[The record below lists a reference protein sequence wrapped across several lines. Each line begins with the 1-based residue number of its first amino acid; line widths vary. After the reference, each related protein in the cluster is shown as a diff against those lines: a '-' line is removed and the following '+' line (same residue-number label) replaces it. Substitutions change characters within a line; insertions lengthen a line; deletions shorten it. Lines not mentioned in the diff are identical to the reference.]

1 MMQVK
6 TQFLPLILVILMLV
20 LVFSFSTV
28 KMAYAHLTKKFGN
41 LSVTVGWSNE
51 PALVGELNNAIVGV
65 NQTSGKSSTGVINA
79 LANMNILA
87 KYGGVTKPLDFV
99 PSEQTDGL
107 YNGKMIPTRIGSY
120 SLVMN
125 GTIQGQKIDAQI
137 PLDEVQGKQQISF
150 PDSGSSS
157 GVAGG
162 GGGGDVTG
170 AASNSNNVG
179 PQLQGILSQ
188 LSNDIDSTKNSIDTM
203 AKNNADTQKSVQ
215 DLKNAADRSYMI
227 GMAGIGA
234 GVAGIVIAAVALS
247 RKDIL
252 KVSS

>member
-65 NQTSGKSSTGVINA
+65 NQTSGKTSTGVINA

-125 GTIQGQKIDAQI
+125 GTIQGQKINAQI

-252 KVSS
+252 KVTS

>member
-28 KMAYAHLTKKFGN
+28 KAYAHLTKKFGN

-99 PSEQTDGL
+99 PSGQTDGL
-107 YNGKMIPTRIGSY
+107 YDGKMIPTRIGSY

-125 GTIQGQKIDAQI
+125 GTIQGQKINAQI

-157 GVAGG
+157 GVGG
-162 GGGGDVTG
+162 GNGATG

-188 LSNDIDSTKNSIDTM
+188 LSNDIDSTKNSIDTI

-252 KVSS
+252 KISS

>member
-1 MMQVK
+1 MQVK
-6 TQFLPLILVILMLV
+6 MQFLLPILVIFTLV
-20 LVFSFSTV
+20 LVFSFYTV
-28 KMAYAHLTKKFGN
+28 KPANAHLTKKFGN

-51 PALVGELNNAIVGV
+51 PALVGELNNAIVQV
-65 NQTSGKSSTGVINA
+65 NQTSGKTTTGVINA

-87 KYGGVTKPLDFV
+87 KYGGVTKSIDFV

-107 YNGKMIPTRIGSY
+107 YDGKIIPTRVGSY

-125 GTIQGQKIDAQI
+125 GTIQGQKINTEI

-150 PDSGSSS
+150 PDSSGSSD
-157 GVAGG
+157 VAGG
-162 GGGGDVTG
+162 GAATG
-170 AASNSNNVG
+170 AASSNNVG
-179 PQLQGILSQ
+179 PQLQGIVSQ
-188 LSNDIDSTKNSIDTM
+188 LSNDIESTKNSIDTM
-203 AKNNADTQKSVQ
+203 AKNNADTQKSIQ
-215 DLKNAADRSYMI
+215 DLKNATDRNYMI

-234 GVAGIVIAAVALS
+234 GVAGIVIASISLS

>member
-6 TQFLPLILVILMLV
+6 TQFLLLILVTLTLV

-28 KMAYAHLTKKFGN
+28 KIAYAHLTKKFGN

-65 NQTSGKSSTGVINA
+65 NQTSGKTSTGVINA
-79 LANMNILA
+79 LANMNVLA

-125 GTIQGQKIDAQI
+125 GTIQGQKINAQI

-157 GVAGG
+157 GVG
-162 GGGGDVTG
+162 GGGGDATG

-188 LSNDIDSTKNSIDTM
+188 LSNDIDSTKNSVDTM

-234 GVAGIVIAAVALS
+234 GAAGIVIAAVALS

>member
-6 TQFLPLILVILMLV
+6 TQFLLLILVTLTLV

-28 KMAYAHLTKKFGN
+28 KIAYAHLTKKFGN

-65 NQTSGKSSTGVINA
+65 NQTSGKTSTGVINA
-79 LANMNILA
+79 LANVNVLA

-125 GTIQGQKIDAQI
+125 GTIQGQKINAQI

-157 GVAGG
+157 GVG
-162 GGGGDVTG
+162 GGGGDATG

-188 LSNDIDSTKNSIDTM
+188 LSNDIDSTKNSVDTM

-234 GVAGIVIAAVALS
+234 GAAGIVIAAVALS

>member
-6 TQFLPLILVILMLV
+6 TQLLLLILVTLILV

-51 PALVGELNNAIVGV
+51 PALVGELNNAIVQV
-65 NQTSGKSSTGVINA
+65 NQTSGKTSTGVINA
-79 LANMNILA
+79 LANMNVLA

-125 GTIQGQKIDAQI
+125 GTIQGQKINAQI

-157 GVAGG
+157 GVG
-162 GGGGDVTG
+162 GGGGDATG

-188 LSNDIDSTKNSIDTM
+188 LSNDIDSTKNSVDTM

-234 GVAGIVIAAVALS
+234 GAAGIVIAAVALS

>member
-6 TQFLPLILVILMLV
+6 IQFLPLILVILMLV
-20 LVFSFSTV
+20 LVSSFSTV
-28 KMAYAHLTKKFGN
+28 KMSYAHLTKKFGN

-65 NQTSGKSSTGVINA
+65 NQTSGKTPTGVINA

-99 PSEQTDGL
+99 PSGQTDGL
-107 YNGKMIPTRIGSY
+107 YDGKMIPTRIGSY

-125 GTIQGQKIDAQI
+125 GTIQGQKINAQI

-157 GVAGG
+157 GVGG
-162 GGGGDVTG
+162 GGGAATTG
-170 AASNSNNVG
+170 AAINSNNVG
-179 PQLQGILSQ
+179 PQLQEILSQ
-188 LSNDIDSTKNSIDTM
+188 LSNDIDSSKNSIDTM

-215 DLKNAADRSYMI
+215 DLKNAVDRSYMI

-234 GVAGIVIAAVALS
+234 GVAGIVIAVVALS

>member
-120 SLVMN
+120 SLEMN
-125 GTIQGQKIDAQI
+125 GTIQGQKINAQI

-157 GVAGG
+157 GVAEEVVVMPQELQVI
-162 GGGGDVTG
+162 VTMLDP
-170 AASNSNNVG
+170 SYKESSVSC
-179 PQLQGILSQ
+179 QMI
-188 LSNDIDSTKNSIDTM
+188 STR
-203 AKNNADTQKSVQ
+203 
-215 DLKNAADRSYMI
+215 LKTA
-227 GMAGIGA
+227 
-234 GVAGIVIAAVALS
+234 
-247 RKDIL
+247 
-252 KVSS
+252 

>member
-1 MMQVK
+1 
-6 TQFLPLILVILMLV
+6 
-20 LVFSFSTV
+20 
-28 KMAYAHLTKKFGN
+28 
-41 LSVTVGWSNE
+41 
-51 PALVGELNNAIVGV
+51 
-65 NQTSGKSSTGVINA
+65 
-79 LANMNILA
+79 MNILV

-107 YNGKMIPTRIGSY
+107 YNGKLIPTRIGSY
-120 SLVMN
+120 SLVLN
-125 GTIQGQKIDAQI
+125 GTIQGQKINAQI

-150 PDSGSSS
+150 PDSGSSN
-157 GVAGG
+157 GV
-162 GGGGDVTG
+162 GGDGGAVTG

-179 PQLQGILSQ
+179 PQLQGIVSQ
-188 LSNDIDSTKNSIDTM
+188 LSNDIDSTKNSIDTI
-203 AKNNADTQKSVQ
+203 AKNNADTQKSIQ

-252 KVSS
+252 KVPS

>member
-6 TQFLPLILVILMLV
+6 MQFLSLILVILMLA

-28 KMAYAHLTKKFGN
+28 KIADAHLTKKFGN

-51 PALVGELNNAIVGV
+51 PSLVGELNNVIVQA
-65 NQTSGKSSTGVINA
+65 NQTSGKTTTGVINA
-79 LANMNILA
+79 LANMNILV

-99 PSEQTDGL
+99 PGQTDGL
-107 YNGKMIPTRIGSY
+107 YNAKMIPTRVGSY
-120 SLVMN
+120 SLGLN
-125 GTIQGQKIDAQI
+125 GTLQGQKINAQI

-157 GVAGG
+157 GVGGDGG
-162 GGGGDVTG
+162 GAVTG

-179 PQLQGILSQ
+179 PQLQGIVSQ
-188 LSNDIDSTKNSIDTM
+188 LSNDIDSTKNSIDTI
-203 AKNNADTQKSVQ
+203 AKNNADTQKSIQ

-252 KVSS
+252 KVPS

>member
-6 TQFLPLILVILMLV
+6 TQFPLLILVTLILV

-65 NQTSGKSSTGVINA
+65 NQTSGKTSTGVINA

-125 GTIQGQKIDAQI
+125 GTIQGQKINAQI

-157 GVAGG
+157 GVG
-162 GGGGDVTG
+162 GGGGDATG
-170 AASNSNNVG
+170 AVSSSNNVG

-234 GVAGIVIAAVALS
+234 GAAGIVIAAVALS

>member
-1 MMQVK
+1 MQVK
-6 TQFLPLILVILMLV
+6 MQFLLLILIIFTLV
-20 LVFSFSTV
+20 LVFSFYTV
-28 KMAYAHLTKKFGN
+28 KLAYAHLTKKFGN

-51 PALVGELNNAIVGV
+51 PALVGELNNAIVQV
-65 NQTSGKSSTGVINA
+65 NQTSGKTTTGVINA

-87 KYGGVTKPLDFV
+87 KYGGVTKSIDFV

-107 YNGKMIPTRIGSY
+107 YNGKIIPTRVGSY

-125 GTIQGQKIDAQI
+125 GTIQGQKITTEI

-150 PDSGSSS
+150 PDSTSSS
-157 GVAGG
+157 DVAGG
-162 GGGGDVTG
+162 GAATG
-170 AASNSNNVG
+170 SASSNNVG
-179 PQLQGILSQ
+179 PQLQGIVSQ

-203 AKNNADTQKSVQ
+203 AKNNADTQKSIQ
-215 DLKNAADRSYMI
+215 DLKNATDRTYMI

-234 GVAGIVIAAVALS
+234 GVAGIVIASISLS

-252 KVSS
+252 KAAS

>member
-1 MMQVK
+1 
-6 TQFLPLILVILMLV
+6 
-20 LVFSFSTV
+20 
-28 KMAYAHLTKKFGN
+28 
-41 LSVTVGWSNE
+41 
-51 PALVGELNNAIVGV
+51 
-65 NQTSGKSSTGVINA
+65 
-79 LANMNILA
+79 
-87 KYGGVTKPLDFV
+87 
-99 PSEQTDGL
+99 
-107 YNGKMIPTRIGSY
+107 
-120 SLVMN
+120 MN

-157 GVAGG
+157 GVAG

-215 DLKNAADRSYMI
+215 DLKNQRIDPI
-227 GMAGIGA
+227 
-234 GVAGIVIAAVALS
+234 
-247 RKDIL
+247 
-252 KVSS
+252 

>member
-1 MMQVK
+1 
-6 TQFLPLILVILMLV
+6 
-20 LVFSFSTV
+20 
-28 KMAYAHLTKKFGN
+28 
-41 LSVTVGWSNE
+41 
-51 PALVGELNNAIVGV
+51 
-65 NQTSGKSSTGVINA
+65 
-79 LANMNILA
+79 MNILA

-157 GVAGG
+157 GVAG

>member
-1 MMQVK
+1 MQIK
-6 TQFLPLILVILMLV
+6 MQFLSLILVILMLAI
-20 LVFSFSTV
+20 VFSFSTV
-28 KMAYAHLTKKFGN
+28 KIADAHLTKKFGN

-51 PALVGELNNAIVGV
+51 PALVGELNNAIVQA
-65 NQTSGKSSTGVINA
+65 NQTSGKTTTGVINA
-79 LANMNILA
+79 LANMNILV

-107 YNGKMIPTRIGSY
+107 YNGKLIPTRIGSY
-120 SLVMN
+120 SLVLN
-125 GTIQGQKIDAQI
+125 GTIQGQKINAQI

-157 GVAGG
+157 GVGGDGG
-162 GGGGDVTG
+162 GAVTG

-179 PQLQGILSQ
+179 PQLQGIVSQ
-188 LSNDIDSTKNSIDTM
+188 LSNDIDSTKNSIDTI
-203 AKNNADTQKSVQ
+203 AKNNADTQKSIQ

-252 KVSS
+252 KVPS

>member
-51 PALVGELNNAIVGV
+51 PALVGELNNAIVQV
-65 NQTSGKSSTGVINA
+65 NQTSGKTPTGVINA

-150 PDSGSSS
+150 PDSGGSS

-162 GGGGDVTG
+162 GGGDVTG
-170 AASNSNNVG
+170 VQVIVTMLDPSYKESSVSC
-179 PQLQGILSQ
+179 QMI
-188 LSNDIDSTKNSIDTM
+188 STR
-203 AKNNADTQKSVQ
+203 
-215 DLKNAADRSYMI
+215 LK
-227 GMAGIGA
+227 
-234 GVAGIVIAAVALS
+234 IA
-247 RKDIL
+247 
-252 KVSS
+252 

>member
-6 TQFLPLILVILMLV
+6 TQFLLLILVTLTLV

-28 KMAYAHLTKKFGN
+28 KIAYAHLTKKFGN

-65 NQTSGKSSTGVINA
+65 NQTSGKTSTGVINA
-79 LANMNILA
+79 LANMNVLA

-125 GTIQGQKIDAQI
+125 GTIQGQKINAQI

-157 GVAGG
+157 GVG
-162 GGGGDVTG
+162 GGGGDATG
-170 AASNSNNVG
+170 AVSSSNNVG

-188 LSNDIDSTKNSIDTM
+188 LSNDIDSTKNSVDTM

-234 GVAGIVIAAVALS
+234 GAAGIVIAAVALS

>member
-6 TQFLPLILVILMLV
+6 TQFLLLILVTLILV

-28 KMAYAHLTKKFGN
+28 IMAYAHLTKKFGN

-65 NQTSGKSSTGVINA
+65 NQTSGKTSTGVINA

-125 GTIQGQKIDAQI
+125 GTIQGQKINAQI

-157 GVAGG
+157 GV
-162 GGGGDVTG
+162 GGGDVTG

-234 GVAGIVIAAVALS
+234 GAAGIVIAAVALS

>member
-6 TQFLPLILVILMLV
+6 TQFLPLVLVILMLV

-87 KYGGVTKPLDFV
+87 KYGGVTKSLDFV

-120 SLVMN
+120 SLEMN
-125 GTIQGQKIDAQI
+125 GTIQGQKINAQI

-150 PDSGSSS
+150 PDSGGSS
-157 GVAGG
+157 GVAG

>member
-6 TQFLPLILVILMLV
+6 TQLLLLILVTLILV

-65 NQTSGKSSTGVINA
+65 NQTSGKTSTGVINA

-125 GTIQGQKIDAQI
+125 GTIQGQKINAQI

-157 GVAGG
+157 GVG
-162 GGGGDVTG
+162 GGGGDATG

-234 GVAGIVIAAVALS
+234 GAAGIVIAAVALS

>member
-1 MMQVK
+1 MQVK

-51 PALVGELNNAIVGV
+51 PALVGELNNAIVQV
-65 NQTSGKSSTGVINA
+65 NQTSGKTPTGVINA
-79 LANMNILA
+79 LANMNILT
-87 KYGGVTKPLDFV
+87 KYGGVTKPLDFE
-99 PSEQTDGL
+99 PSGQTDGL

-125 GTIQGQKIDAQI
+125 GTIQGQKINAQI

-157 GVAGG
+157 GVGG
-162 GGGGDVTG
+162 GGGAATG
-170 AASNSNNVG
+170 AASNNNNVG

>member
-99 PSEQTDGL
+99 PSGQTDGL
-107 YNGKMIPTRIGSY
+107 YDGKMIPTRIGSY

-125 GTIQGQKIDAQI
+125 GTIQGQKINAQI

-157 GVAGG
+157 GVGG
-162 GGGGDVTG
+162 GNGATG

-188 LSNDIDSTKNSIDTM
+188 LSNDIDSTKNSIDTI
-203 AKNNADTQKSVQ
+203 AKNNTDTQKSVQ

>member
-6 TQFLPLILVILMLV
+6 TQFLLLILVTLTLV

-28 KMAYAHLTKKFGN
+28 KIAYAHLTKKFGN

-51 PALVGELNNAIVGV
+51 PALVGELNNAIVQV
-65 NQTSGKSSTGVINA
+65 NQTSGKTSTGVINA
-79 LANMNILA
+79 LANMNVLA

-125 GTIQGQKIDAQI
+125 GTIQGQKINAQI

-157 GVAGG
+157 GVG

-170 AASNSNNVG
+170 AVSSSNNVG

-188 LSNDIDSTKNSIDTM
+188 LSNDIDSTKNSVDTM

-234 GVAGIVIAAVALS
+234 GAAGIVIAAVALS

>member
-6 TQFLPLILVILMLV
+6 TQFLLLILVTLTLV

-28 KMAYAHLTKKFGN
+28 KIAYAHLTKKFGN

-65 NQTSGKSSTGVINA
+65 NQTSGKTSTGVINA
-79 LANMNILA
+79 LANVNVLA

-125 GTIQGQKIDAQI
+125 GTIQGQKINAQI
-137 PLDEVQGKQQISF
+137 PLDEVQGRQQISF

-157 GVAGG
+157 GV
-162 GGGGDVTG
+162 GGGGDATG
-170 AASNSNNVG
+170 AVSSSNNVG

-234 GVAGIVIAAVALS
+234 GAAGIVIAAVALS

-252 KVSS
+252 NVSS

>member
-6 TQFLPLILVILMLV
+6 TQFLPLVLVILMLV

-87 KYGGVTKPLDFV
+87 KYGGVTKSLDFV

-125 GTIQGQKIDAQI
+125 GTIQGQKINAQI

-157 GVAGG
+157 

>member
-6 TQFLPLILVILMLV
+6 MQFLSLILVILMLA

-28 KMAYAHLTKKFGN
+28 KIADAHLTKKFGN

-51 PALVGELNNAIVGV
+51 PALVGELNNAIVQA
-65 NQTSGKSSTGVINA
+65 NQTSGKTTTGVINA
-79 LANMNILA
+79 LANMNILV

-99 PSEQTDGL
+99 PSAQTDGL
-107 YNGKMIPTRIGSY
+107 YNGKLIPTRIGSY
-120 SLVMN
+120 SLVLN
-125 GTIQGQKIDAQI
+125 GTIQGQKINAQI

-150 PDSGSSS
+150 PDSGSSN
-157 GVAGG
+157 GVGGDGG
-162 GGGGDVTG
+162 GSVTG
-170 AASNSNNVG
+170 AASNSNNIG
-179 PQLQGILSQ
+179 PQLQGIVSQ
-188 LSNDIDSTKNSIDTM
+188 LSNDIDSTKNSLDTI
-203 AKNNADTQKSVQ
+203 AKNNADTQKSIQ

-227 GMAGIGA
+227 GMGGIGA

-252 KVSS
+252 KVPS